1 MFDFIKPEVSGLKN
15 VLKAYFLLKQQRG
28 ERGDLAPELM
38 PEFAWWYYDFR
49 LGPPL
54 VSASRAVV
62 MQAEAERAM
71 RAFSASHYGGSIN
84 LICVL
89 YGLMAAEGM
98 PGANLDLQALR
109 KVFDKHPPISPTIR
123 GI

>member
-1 MFDFIKPEVSGLKN
+1 MFDFTKPEVSGLKN
-15 VLKAYFLLKQQRG
+15 VLKAYFNIKQRQG
-28 ERGDLAPELM
+28 LSDDLPPEM
-38 PEFAWWYYDFR
+38 MAEFAWWYYDFR

-54 VSASRAVV
+54 VSAANAVV
-62 MQAEAERAM
+62 MHATAERAM
-71 RAFSASHYGGSIN
+71 KSFSASNFGGNIN
-84 LICVL
+84 LICIL

-109 KVFDKHPPISPTIR
+109 KVFDKHPPISPAIR